1 MEANRKDYSMT
12 KERLALGRSAE
23 AIARE
28 YLKKNGY
35 KILEQNFSTSLGEI
49 DIIARDG
56 AKLVFVEV
64 KSLKELSYGFPQDR
78 VNKAKQNRIIKAA
91 LCYVKS
97 RGMKDADCRFDVLAM
112 TFSDDEKPHRIELI
126 KDAFQ
131 SDGRYFY

>member
-1 MEANRKDYSMT
+1 MT

-28 YLKKNGY
+28 YLRKNGY

-64 KSLKELSYGFPQDR
+64 KSLKSLSYGFPQDR
-78 VNKAKQNRIIKAA
+78 VNKAKQNQIIKAA